1 LGLGNHQLSEF
12 RLLDLGHLS
21 AAENMALDE
30 VLTRRAGQGLSSPTL
45 RFLQFA
51 PDAALLGYHQEAER
65 ELRLDFC
72 RENGIDVNRRLTGGG
87 ALLFQSSAL
96 GWELIAP
103 QGHGPFSGG
112 FEAALARICL
122 AAARAY
128 SRLGFDAKFRPRNDI
143 EVDGRKISG
152 TGGFVLEHGAL
163 FQGTVLIKNE
173 IERFL
178 KALRVPVEK
187 LKKREIESLMQR
199 LAFVEDLAGPIDLA
213 VLKRAICNEFS
224 QSLDITLT
232 PGGLDAGERAELAQR
247 LPYFG
252 SEEWVYLKSPG
263 KGSKKPGPPAWLR
276 QILQTDQGNLKVVLW
291 LDARGLRVQKAL
303 ITGDFFAQPQRLI
316 MDLEA
321 ALMGQKAKPEVL
333 HAVVMEFISQADG
346 ELLGIAPE
354 EVAQAVAHAG
364 ARRVLGQSF
373 SEREAAEL
381 FLVGMSPDEVESL
394 RPGWLLLPYCS
405 KPLECDFRFVADCA
419 QCGDCQF
426 DPLYDLAHDL
436 GLEPVSIQSFEHL
449 MQVLRRI
456 AARGGGFIGSCCEAF
471 YCKHQKEMEQSGAKG
486 VLINLDSTTC
496 YDLGKGMDAY
506 RGRFDNQTE
515 MNQALIEKVTRLM
528 AGKRT
533 HA

>member
-1 LGLGNHQLSEF
+1 MTEF

-21 AAENMALDE
+21 AAQNMALDE
-30 VLTRRAGQGLSSPTL
+30 VLTRRAGQGLSQPTL
-45 RFLQFA
+45 RFLQFE
-51 PDAALLGYHQEAER
+51 PDAALLGYHQVAER
-65 ELRLDFC
+65 ELRLGFC

-112 FEAALARICL
+112 FEAALARICQ

-128 SRLGFDAKFRPRNDI
+128 SRLGMDARYRPRNDI

-152 TGGFVLEHGAL
+152 TGGFVLEGGAL

-199 LAFVEDLAGPIDLA
+199 LAFVEDLVGPLDMADLKQAIID
-213 VLKRAICNEFS
+213 EFS
-224 QSLDITLT
+224 QSLGLELI
-232 PGGLDAGERAELAQR
+232 PGDLDERERAELAER
-247 LPYFG
+247 LPYFQ
-252 SEEWVYLKSPG
+252 SDEWVYLKSPG
-263 KGSKKPGPPAWLR
+263 GSKKRPAAPAWLR
-276 QILQTDQGNLKVVLW
+276 QILQTDQGNLQVVLW
-291 LDARGLRVQKAL
+291 LDQRGLRVQKAL

-321 ALMGQKAKPEVL
+321 ALMGSKAKPEVL
-333 HAVVMEFISQADG
+333 HGVVLDYLNQAEGEGG

-354 EVAQAVAHAG
+354 EVADAVAHAA

-373 SEREAAEL
+373 SELEAAEL
-381 FLVGMSPDEVESL
+381 FLVGMRADEVERL

-405 KPLECDFRFVADCA
+405 KPLECEYRFVSDCA
-419 QCGDCQF
+419 QCGECQF
-426 DPLYDLAHDL
+426 DPLYGLAQGL
-436 GLEPVSIQSFEHL
+436 NLEPVSIQSFEHL
-449 MQVLRRI
+449 MKVLRKI
-456 AARGGGFIGSCCEAF
+456 ASLGGSFIGSCCEAF
-471 YCKHQKEMEQSGAKG
+471 YCKHQKEMEASGAKG
-486 VLINLDSTTC
+486 VLVNLDSTTC

-528 AGKRT
+528 AGGGGDDT

>member
-1 LGLGNHQLSEF
+1 MAEF

-30 VLTRRAGQGLSSPTL
+30 VLTRRAGQGLSPPTL
-45 RFLQFA
+45 RFLQFV
-51 PDAALLGYHQEAER
+51 PDAALLGYHQVAER

-72 RENGIDVNRRLTGGG
+72 RDSGIDINRRLTGGG

-103 QGHGPFSGG
+103 QGQGPFSGG
-112 FEAALARICL
+112 FEAALARICE

-128 SRLGFDAKFRPRNDI
+128 SRLGMDARFRPRNDI

-152 TGGFVLEHGAL
+152 TGGFVLEGGAL

-199 LAFVEDLAGPIDLA
+199 LAFVEDLVGPLDLA
-213 VLKRAICNEFS
+213 VLKQAICDEFS
-224 QSLDITLT
+224 QSLGIELS
-232 PGGLDAGERAELAQR
+232 PGDLDEGERAELAER
-247 LPYFG
+247 LPYFQ
-252 SEEWVYLKSPG
+252 SDEWVFMKSASRG
-263 KGSKKPGPPAWLR
+263 KEKPSPPAWLR
-276 QILQTDQGNLKVVLW
+276 QILQTDQGNLQVVLW
-291 LDARGLRVQKAL
+291 LDRRGLRVQKAL

-321 ALMGQKAKPEVL
+321 ALMGQKAKPEIL
-333 HAVVMEFISQADG
+333 HAVVLQYLEQAEG

-354 EVAQAVAHAG
+354 EAANAVAHAA

-373 SEREAAEL
+373 SEMEAAEL
-381 FLVGMSPDEVESL
+381 FLVGMRAEEVD
-394 RPGWLLLPYCS
+394 RIKPGWLLLPYCA
-405 KPLECDFRFVADCA
+405 KPLDCEYRFVADCE

-426 DPLYDLAHDL
+426 DPLYDLAQRLD
-436 GLEPVSIQSFEHL
+436 LEPVSIQSFEHL
-449 MQVLRRI
+449 MQVLRQI
-456 AARGGGFIGSCCEAF
+456 AGLGGSFIGSCCEAF
-471 YCKHQKEMEQSGAKG
+471 FCKHQKEMEHSGAKG
-486 VLINLDSTTC
+486 VLVNLDSTTC

-506 RGRFDNQTE
+506 RGRFDNKTE
-515 MNQALIEKVTRLM
+515 MNQALIEKVTRFM
-528 AGKRT
+528 TGNPAN
-533 HA
+533 A

>member
-1 LGLGNHQLSEF
+1 
-12 RLLDLGHLS
+12 
-21 AAENMALDE
+21 MALDE
-30 VLTRRAGQGLSSPTL
+30 VLTRRAGQGLSPPTL
-45 RFLQFA
+45 RFLQFM

-72 RENGIDVNRRLTGGG
+72 RENGIEVNRRLTGGG

-103 QGHGPFSGG
+103 QGEGPFSGG
-112 FEAALARICL
+112 FEAALARICQ

-128 SRLGFDAKFRPRNDI
+128 SRLGMDARFRPRNDI
-143 EVDGRKISG
+143 EVEGRKISG
-152 TGGFVLEHGAL
+152 TGGFVLEGGAL

-178 KALRVPVEK
+178 RALRVPVEK

-199 LAFVEDLAGPIDLA
+199 LAFVEDLVGPVDLA
-213 VLKRAICNEFS
+213 VLKQAVCDEFS
-224 QSLDITLT
+224 QSLGLVFE
-232 PGGLDAGERAELAQR
+232 PGDLEAGERAELEER
-247 LPYFG
+247 LPYFQ
-252 SEEWVYLKSPG
+252 SEEWVYLKSPAKSG
-263 KGSKKPGPPAWLR
+263 KSAPPAWLR
-276 QILQTDQGNLKVVLW
+276 HILQTNEGNLRVTLW

-303 ITGDFFAQPQRLI
+303 ISGDFFSQPQRLI

-321 ALMGQKAKPEVL
+321 ALMGSKAMPEVL
-333 HAVVMEFISQADG
+333 HAAVREFLEQADG

-354 EVAQAVAHAG
+354 EVAQAVAHAA
-364 ARRVLGQSF
+364 ARRVLGRSF

-381 FLVGMSPDEVESL
+381 FLVGMQPEEVEKL
-394 RPGWLLLPYCS
+394 KPGWLLLPYCS
-405 KPLECDFRFVADCA
+405 KPLECDYRFVPDCA
-419 QCGDCQF
+419 QCGECQF
-426 DPLYDLAHDL
+426 DPLYSLAQ
-436 GLEPVSIQSFEHL
+436 GMNLEPVSVQSFEHL
-449 MQVLRRI
+449 MEVLRDI
-456 AARGGGFIGSCCEAF
+456 SAQGGVFIGSCCEAF
-471 YCKHQKEMEQSGAKG
+471 YCKHQKEMEESGAKG

-506 RGRFDNQTE
+506 RGRYDNQTH

-528 AGKRT
+528 TADRS

>member
-1 LGLGNHQLSEF
+1 MTEF
-12 RLLDLGHLS
+12 RLLDTGHLS

-30 VLTRRAGQGLSSPTL
+30 VLTRRAGQGLSPPTM
-45 RFLQFA
+45 RFLQFK

-72 RENGIDVNRRLTGGG
+72 REHGIEVNRRLTGGG

-96 GWELIAP
+96 GWELVAP
-103 QGHGPFSGG
+103 QGQSPFSGG
-112 FEAALARICL
+112 FEAALARICE

-128 SRLGFDAKFRPRNDI
+128 SRLGLDAKFRPRNDI
-143 EVDGRKISG
+143 EVEGRKISG
-152 TGGFVLEHGAL
+152 TGGFVLEGGAL

-178 KALRVPVEK
+178 RALRVPVEK

-199 LAFVEDLAGPIDLA
+199 LAFMEDLVGPFDLEI
-213 VLKRAICNEFS
+213 LKSAICDEFS
-224 QSLDITLT
+224 ASLDLELK
-232 PGGLDAGERAELAQR
+232 PGGLDAGERAELARR
-247 LPYFG
+247 LPYFQ
-252 SEEWVYLKSPG
+252 SDEWVFLKSPA
-263 KGSKKPGPPAWLR
+263 KGGKKPAPPAWLR

-321 ALMGQKAKPEVL
+321 ALMGQKAKPEALHGAVL
-333 HAVVMEFISQADG
+333 EFLDQAEG
-346 ELLGIAPE
+346 ELLGISPE
-354 EVAQAVAHAG
+354 EVAGAVAHAG

-381 FLVGMSPDEVESL
+381 FLVGMQPEEVDRL
-394 RPGWLLLPYCS
+394 KPGWLLLPYCS
-405 KPLECDFRFVADCA
+405 KPLECDYRFVADCA

-426 DPLYDLAHDL
+426 DPLYNLAQEL
-436 GLEPVSIQSFEHL
+436 NLEPVSIQSFEHL
-449 MQVLRRI
+449 MEELRDI
-456 AARGGGFIGSCCEAF
+456 AAKGGSFVGSCCEAF
-471 YCKHQKEMEQSGAKG
+471 YCKHQKEMEASGAKG
-486 VLINLDSTTC
+486 VLVNLDSTTC

-515 MNQALIEKVTRLM
+515 MNQALIEKVTRIMTLGR
-528 AGKRT
+528 A